1 MKQVLEFN
9 KENFQEQVLEA
20 EGLVLVDYWSPKC
33 EPCMELMPDVIK
45 LSEEFTC
52 KVKFGKV
59 NIVEN
64 RRLAIGQKVL
74 GLPTIIM
81 YKNGEKVWE
90 LTKDFTI
97 DDLKNQIES
106 VL

>member
-1 MKQVLEFN
+1 MLELN
-9 KENFQEQVLEA
+9 KENFSQEVLECK
-20 EGLVLVDYWSPKC
+20 GLVLVDFWSPKC
-33 EPCMELMPDVIK
+33 EPCMELMPEVEK
-45 LSEEFTC
+45 LAEEFKD

-81 YKNGEKVWE
+81 YKDGEKVWE
-90 LTKDFTI
+90 LTKDFTLE
-97 DDLKNQIES
+97 DLKIHIQK

>member
-1 MKQVLEFN
+1 MLEFN
-9 KENFQEQVLEA
+9 KDNFQAEVLEA
-20 EGLVLVDYWSPKC
+20 QGLILVDYWSPKC
-33 EPCMELMPDVIK
+33 EPCMELMPQVVA
-45 LSEEFTC
+45 LSEEYAG
-52 KVKFGKV
+52 KIKFGKV
-59 NIVEN
+59 NIVDN

-81 YKNGEKVWE
+81 YKDGEKVWE

-97 DDLKNQIES
+97 EDLKAQIDK

>member
-1 MKQVLEFN
+1 MLEFN
-9 KENFQEQVLEA
+9 KDNFQAEVLEA
-20 EGLVLVDYWSPKC
+20 QGLILVDYWSPKC
-33 EPCMELMPDVIK
+33 EPCMELMPQVVE
-45 LSEEFTC
+45 LSEAYAG
-52 KVKFGKV
+52 KIKFGKV
-59 NIVEN
+59 NIVDN

-81 YKNGEKVWE
+81 YKDGEKVWE

-97 DDLKNQIES
+97 EDLKAQIDK

>member
-1 MKQVLEFN
+1 MLEFN
-9 KENFQEQVLEA
+9 KENFQAEVLEA

-33 EPCMELMPDVIK
+33 EPCMELMPEVVK
-45 LSEEFTC
+45 LGEEYAG

-90 LTKDFTI
+90 LSKDFTI
-97 DDLKNQIES
+97 EDLKGQIEK

>member
-1 MKQVLEFN
+1 
-9 KENFQEQVLEA
+9 
-20 EGLVLVDYWSPKC
+20 
-33 EPCMELMPDVIK
+33 MELMPEVEK
-45 LSEEFTC
+45 LAEEFKD

-81 YKNGEKVWE
+81 YKDGEKVWE
-90 LTKDFTI
+90 LTKDFTVE
-97 DDLKNQIES
+97 DLKTHIQE